1 MYKMRVLQQGLYE
14 DRGYSNEESIAYLQL
29 QKPVEINAFLTYN
42 YGMDDDRFPLS
53 FMTEGQGSSGVN
65 DIATVQWTWST
76 MGRMK
81 FTDFITY
88 FNTANTKPGL
98 GGAEFEIHTA
108 SHWFIEQYGLI
119 GPDGKT
125 QLRIQKD
132 LGESPYGYAYLVKL
146 TNPNPNA
153 FVDPEMLAKGKYW
166 SMSAPTVSESYSK
179 GNRSNSMGPGKM
191 TSQLEFHRYSK
202 EIAGNL
208 ANVVTQYQ
216 FKNGNGGT
224 SNLWINEEMRQ
235 FNLTMRVMNEERLW
249 IAEYNRNTNG
259 EIALKDRDNG
269 KPIPHTS
276 GMLEI
281 CRESNYD
288 TYGEYLTI
296 GKLKR
301 IVDDVLDRDT
311 DTGSMEV
318 VLMAGKGF
326 MEDFDDAMKRDAK
339 DSGFLTPLGEKE
351 IQGSGYGLEYGA
363 YFRAY
368 KTVDGHRITV
378 KHCSFFDKGTIAEAA
393 KQNGYIHPRTGLP
406 VTSHQ
411 AAFIDFS
418 TYEGTRN
425 VRMVR
430 QKGQIYKAKVIEG
443 MTDIPA
449 CWGLP
454 NTNHA
459 ATEIDLA
466 RYEVKSSIGLQ
477 VNNSTKMFLLSCVL

>member
-1 MYKMRVLQQGLYE
+1 MRVLQQGLYE

>member
-1 MYKMRVLQQGLYE
+1 MRVLQQGLYE

-208 ANVVTQYQ
+208 ANVVTQYE

>member
-1 MYKMRVLQQGLYE
+1 
-14 DRGYSNEESIAYLQL
+14 
-29 QKPVEINAFLTYN
+29 
-42 YGMDDDRFPLS
+42 
-53 FMTEGQGSSGVN
+53 
-65 DIATVQWTWST
+65 
-76 MGRMK
+76 
-81 FTDFITY
+81 
-88 FNTANTKPGL
+88 
-98 GGAEFEIHTA
+98 
-108 SHWFIEQYGLI
+108 
-119 GPDGKT
+119 
-125 QLRIQKD
+125 
-132 LGESPYGYAYLVKL
+132 
-146 TNPNPNA
+146 
-153 FVDPEMLAKGKYW
+153 
-166 SMSAPTVSESYSK
+166 
-179 GNRSNSMGPGKM
+179 MGPGKM

>member
-1 MYKMRVLQQGLYE
+1 MYKMRVLSQGKYE

-53 FMTEGQGSSGVN
+53 FMTEGQGSSGTV

-81 FTDFITY
+81 FTDFVTY

-98 GGAEFEIHTA
+98 GGAEFEVHFST
-108 SHWFIEQYGLI
+108 HWFIEQYGLI
-119 GPDGKT
+119 APDGMT
-125 QLRIQKD
+125 QVRVQKD
-132 LGESPYGYAYLVKL
+132 LGESPYGYGYLLKL
-146 TNPNPNA
+146 TSPNPNA
-153 FVDPEMLAKGKYW
+153 FIDPAMLAKGKYW

-208 ANVVTQYQ
+208 ANVITEYE
-216 FKNGNGGT
+216 FKTNGGGT
-224 SNLWINEEMRQ
+224 SKLWINEEMRQ
-235 FNLTMRVMNEERLW
+235 FHLNMRVMNEERLW
-249 IAEYNRNTNG
+249 MAEYNRNANG
-259 EIALKDRDNG
+259 EVLLKDRDNG

-288 TYGEYLTI
+288 TYGEFLPLTKI
-296 GKLKR
+296 KR
-301 IVDDVLDRDT
+301 TVGDVLDRDT
-311 DTGSMEV
+311 DTGTMNI
-318 VLMAGKGF
+318 VLMGGKGF
-326 MEDFDDAMKRDAK
+326 LEDFDEAMKVDAK
-339 DSGFLTPLGEKE
+339 ENGFLTPLGDKE
-351 IQGSGYGLEYGA
+351 IQGSGDNLEYGA
-363 YFRAY
+363 YFRKY
-368 KTVDGHRITV
+368 KTVDGHTITA

-393 KQNGYIHPRTGLP
+393 KQNGMIHPRSGLP
-406 VTSHQ
+406 ITSHQ
-411 AAFIDFS
+411 ACFIDFS
-418 TYEGTRN
+418 SYEGQRN

-459 ATEIDLA
+459 ATEVDMA
-466 RYEVKSSIGLQ
+466 RYEVKSSLGLQ
-477 VNNSTKMFLLSCVL
+477 VNNSNKMFLLKCVL